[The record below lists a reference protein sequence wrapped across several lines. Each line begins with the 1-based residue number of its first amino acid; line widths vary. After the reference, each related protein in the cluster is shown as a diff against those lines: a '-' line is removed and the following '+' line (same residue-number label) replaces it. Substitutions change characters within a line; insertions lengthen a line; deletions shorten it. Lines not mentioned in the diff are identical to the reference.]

1 LIDEVKGHLN
11 HKNEHM
17 QQQQQ
22 THERSDD
29 FETKRKDIEN
39 LRKKKINHNHY
50 PNIKVTRS

>member
-1 LIDEVKGHLN
+1 VVSHFYDSHQHLIDEVKGHLN

-29 FETKRKDIEN
+29 FETKKNDIEKF
-39 LRKKKINHNHY
+39 RKKKNQ
-50 PNIKVTRS
+50 S